1 MRNSWLIALREWK
14 ERLGTRSFLLLSI
27 VGPITILAIV
37 YILFSIEGQS
47 KKHWNVLIVDPA
59 GIMQNKI
66 MAHEDKAID
75 YSFADGY
82 IEIEE
87 FAGAKKYQKF
97 DAMLEVNNKI
107 LSNKTGFVFYREKP
121 SMKMQIRVQ
130 YQFERRLEEV
140 LVSQFTKL
148 KLSEFRKIKQPISLS
163 YKNVYD
169 PNEESSDMRGWVGFF
184 YGAMIFVFIFLF
196 GMTILRSVS
205 TEKSNRIVEV
215 LLGSVTPNQL
225 MLGKII
231 GVGLTAIF
239 QFLIWLI
246 VIGFGLYFMREMLF
260 PNMLEATNLNI
271 TQMTAEVQNQTY
283 QEQFISAKE
292 YNQFVQLIYERINF
306 TTMTVYF
313 VLFFIVGY
321 FFYGA
326 LFAAIGATTGSEN
339 DGQQFVL
346 PLIFLLIF
354 ALYGGYYVL
363 ENPEGPLA
371 QLFHYLPFTAPVVVM
386 VKLAQGYA
394 PGHSYEM
401 YLSLLILIISTFL
414 VLNLA
419 GRLYANGILQFGHR
433 IRLKQI
439 FQWVKKS

>member
-1 MRNSWLIALREWK
+1 
-14 ERLGTRSFLLLSI
+14 
-27 VGPITILAIV
+27 
-37 YILFSIEGQS
+37 
-47 KKHWNVLIVDPA
+47 
-59 GIMQNKI
+59 
-66 MAHEDKAID
+66 
-75 YSFADGY
+75 
-82 IEIEE
+82 
-87 FAGAKKYQKF
+87 
-97 DAMLEVNNKI
+97 
-107 LSNKTGFVFYREKP
+107 
-121 SMKMQIRVQ
+121 
-130 YQFERRLEEV
+130 
-140 LVSQFTKL
+140 
-148 KLSEFRKIKQPISLS
+148 
-163 YKNVYD
+163 
-169 PNEESSDMRGWVGFF
+169 
-184 YGAMIFVFIFLF
+184 MIFVFIFLF

-246 VIGFGLYFMREMLF
+246 VIGFGLYFMRETLF

-283 QEQFISAKE
+283 QEQFFTAKE

-363 ENPEGPLA
+363 ENPEGPLT

-394 PGHSYEM
+394 PGHAYEI

-433 IRLKQI
+433 IRLKQL